1 MRRLR
6 RSSWKTRKKED
17 ENRPKWKRMAPRRR
31 RRRRGELMGLSS
43 ARARVRV
50 VGKKLH
56 LFHRGNSHRL
66 VIYGTGRCEY
76 EGSLEKKIEKQTHR
90 AEQIE

>member
-31 RRRRGELMGLSS
+31 RRGGGELMGLSS
-43 ARARVRV
+43 ARTRVRV
-50 VGKKLH
+50 VVKNYTCFTAGI
-56 LFHRGNSHRL
+56 RNAR
-66 VIYGTGRCEY
+66 
-76 EGSLEKKIEKQTHR
+76 
-90 AEQIE
+90 